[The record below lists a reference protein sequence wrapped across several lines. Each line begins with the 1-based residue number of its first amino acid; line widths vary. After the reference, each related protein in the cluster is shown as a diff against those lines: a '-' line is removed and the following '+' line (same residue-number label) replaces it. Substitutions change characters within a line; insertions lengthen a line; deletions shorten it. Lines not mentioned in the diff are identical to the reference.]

1 MIDTNGEAVLIIILQ
16 FWGSIFQ
23 FAKLRDYLT
32 DACNFKY
39 QFAYSPNHLEYQ
51 IKLAN
56 DMTLA

>member
-1 MIDTNGEAVLIIILQ
+1 MIDINGEAVLIIIFQ
-16 FWGSIFQ
+16 FWGSIFL

-32 DACNFKY
+32 DAYNFKY
-39 QFAYSPNHLEYQ
+39 QFAYSLDRLEYQ

>member
-1 MIDTNGEAVLIIILQ
+1 MLDIIREAVLINNLQ

-32 DACNFKY
+32 DAYNFKY
-39 QFAYSPNHLEYQ
+39 QFAYSLNHLEYQ
-51 IKLAN
+51 IKFAN